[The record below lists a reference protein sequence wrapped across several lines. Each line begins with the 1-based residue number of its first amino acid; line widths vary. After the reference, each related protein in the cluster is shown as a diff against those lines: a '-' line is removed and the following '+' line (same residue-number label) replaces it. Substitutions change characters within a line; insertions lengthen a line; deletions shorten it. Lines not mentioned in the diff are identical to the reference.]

1 MPLRVQPIPRP
12 VLPRYHEGSA
22 LRPPSDADSVGKQW
36 LKSDAI
42 ANQVILLTEAVKRLQ
57 DQINR
62 LRIRKG
68 STDSDGPPCPYA

>member
-42 ANQVILLTEAVKRLQ
+42 AKQVIQLTEAVNRLQ

-62 LRIRKG
+62 LRIHKG
-68 STDSDGPPCPYA
+68 SSDASGPPCPYA